1 VPAERRYQTRDVR
14 LLKVIRA
21 MEESMEEPL
30 ASDDLAYLCGVS
42 QRQMERLFLGEI
54 GTSARSLYMHLRL
67 ERAERLLTY
76 GDMSVRETAI
86 ACGFSSLSQFSR
98 AFRRHYGKPPSSYR
112 QG

>member
-1 VPAERRYQTRDVR
+1 
-14 LLKVIRA
+14 

-30 ASDDLAYLCGVS
+30 ASDKLAGLCGVS
-42 QRQMERLFLGEI
+42 QRQMERLFLREI
-54 GTSARSLYMHLRL
+54 GTSARSLYLHLRL

-76 GDMSVRETAI
+76 GDVSVREAAI

-98 AFRRHYGKPPSSYR
+98 AFKAHYGKPPSSLR